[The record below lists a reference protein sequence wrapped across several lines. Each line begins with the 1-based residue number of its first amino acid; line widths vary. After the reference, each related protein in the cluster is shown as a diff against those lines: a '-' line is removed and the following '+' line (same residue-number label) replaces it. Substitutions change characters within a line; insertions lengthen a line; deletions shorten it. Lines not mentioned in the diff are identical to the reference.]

1 MGKKRTQLKIV
12 NSGKR
17 NSKDILSAV
26 ARIEGVE
33 KLEMDVNKAI
43 LTVVGEVEPVL
54 IFMAL
59 KKICVKSEIVS
70 VGPPKPER
78 PNDQQQPWR
87 HGPAPSCQYG
97 CSSYCQQVSV
107 GCLWHHITQVD
118 FKIRKFQE
126 DITVDYYVG
135 HSVALYHHA

>member
-17 NSKDILSAV
+17 SSEDILSAV
-26 ARIEGVE
+26 ARIKGVE

-43 LTVVGEVEPVL
+43 LTVVGEVEPVP

-59 KKICVKSEIVS
+59 KKICVKVEIVS

-78 PNDQQQPWR
+78 PNDQHQPWR
-87 HGPAPSCQYG
+87 PGPAPSCQYG
-97 CSSYCQQVSV
+97 CNSYCKQ
-107 GCLWHHITQVD
+107 CELIA
-118 FKIRKFQE
+118 
-126 DITVDYYVG
+126 VG
-135 HSVALYHHA
+135 HPFSAADSGQCSIL